1 MAIDG
6 LHLKFHFEQPTN
18 INKRP
23 KLIKIGFYSSKLV
36 ATIGVEYMPV
46 TIWKMRNNE
55 ATSSKFQAQ
64 DASREIQLHT
74 ITSHLNSCFEGEI

>member
-6 LHLKFHFEQPTN
+6 LHLKFHFEQPIN

-36 ATIGVEYMPV
+36 ATVGVEYMPITV
-46 TIWKMRNNE
+46 WMMRNNE
-55 ATSSKFQAQ
+55 ATSSEFQAQ
-64 DASREIQLHT
+64 DVSREIQLYNV
-74 ITSHLNSCFEGEI
+74 TSHLTSCFEGEI

>member
-46 TIWKMRNNE
+46 TI
-55 ATSSKFQAQ
+55 
-64 DASREIQLHT
+64 
-74 ITSHLNSCFEGEI
+74 